1 MKVASETQ
9 NLPTRLTGSRL
20 AMKDQG
26 PLHPNEEKYKD
37 ILENSE
43 EGYFEVDLAGNLSF
57 FNKALCRITGYSREE
72 LLGMNNRKYTR
83 PETARKLYEVFNQV
97 YRTGRS
103 AKSSDY
109 EILRKDGSSCFLE
122 ISAYLFSG
130 SDGLPRGFRGMVRDV
145 TERKLSLKALEES
158 EARYR
163 LLADHATDMIF
174 TMNLE
179 LEFLYV
185 SPSVQRIMGYDAD
198 FFISLPLDRLLTPP
212 SLESARQAL
221 DQELS
226 REGKDSPDPLRVI
239 TLELEARHREGST
252 IWLEGRMTF
261 LRHPDGSPQGVLG
274 VARDI
279 SDRKMAEAALRESES
294 KYRQLVKHAPAG
306 IYEVDFINR
315 KFLMVND
322 VMCEYTGYTKEEFLS
337 LSPMDILTEE
347 SVERFL
353 ERMSKVFA
361 GEPVPETVEFQIRGK
376 DGRNFW
382 VVLYTRYSY
391 ENGMPKG
398 ATVVVH
404 DITER
409 RNAEEALRK
418 SEEKYRLLV
427 EHAEEGVFIDQEGAI
442 QFPNPKAMQIL
453 GYSQE
458 ELTGL
463 RFVDLIHPHDRK
475 RLQAARPEDGGAPK
489 DSTTLRLIN
498 KGGNEL
504 WLEVKAVPILWD
516 GSPALLHLLRDVT
529 RQKTLEAQ
537 LMHVQKMEAIGTLA
551 GGIAH
556 NFNNL
561 LMGIQGNISLM
572 LMDADSSRSHTERLG
587 TIEKLIESGSKL
599 TGQLLGYARGGKY
612 EARPMDLNRLVQET
626 SQTFGLAKKEIAI
639 HLDLSEHL
647 WHVAADRA
655 QIEEVLM
662 NLFVNAADAMPR
674 GGDLFLTTRNVTE
687 QALQGKPFKVE
698 PGLYALVR
706 VRDTGSGMD
715 AAILDRIFDPF
726 FTTKPV
732 GRGTGLGLASAY
744 GILKAHNGYIDVES
758 EKGAGTCFFLY
769 LPASN
774 HQVVQEEPL
783 RSGPVRGAETLLVVD
798 DEESVLKV
806 AQLMLEKLG
815 YRVLA
820 ARSAKEAIQVFNGS
834 RECIHMVILDMIMPD
849 MGGGTLYERL
859 KAIDPGL
866 KALLSS
872 GYSLDGQATEILR
885 QGCNGFIQK
894 PFGVVD
900 LSRKIREIL
909 DRPMRPS

>member
-1 MKVASETQ
+1 MPAQEPFNPS
-9 NLPTRLTGSRL
+9 
-20 AMKDQG
+20 
-26 PLHPNEEKYKD
+26 EEKYKD

-43 EGYFEVDLAGNLSF
+43 EGYFEVDLEGNLTF
-57 FNKALCRITGYSREE
+57 FNWALCRITGYPREE
-72 LLGMNNRKYTR
+72 LLGMNNREYTR

-97 YRTGRS
+97 YRTGHP
-103 AKSSDY
+103 AKTRDY
-109 EILRKDGSSCFLE
+109 EIIRKDGSPCFLE
-122 ISAYLFSG
+122 ISAYLFRDSNG
-130 SDGLPRGFRGMVRDV
+130 HPRGFRGMVRDV
-145 TERKLSLKALEES
+145 TERKLSLRALEES

-163 LLADHATDMIF
+163 LLADHATDIIF
-174 TMNLE
+174 TMNLA
-179 LEFLYV
+179 LQFIYV
-185 SPSVQRIMGYDAD
+185 SPSVKRIMGYDVES
-198 FFISLPLDRLLTPP
+198 FIALPLDHLITPP
-212 SLESARQAL
+212 SLETARLAL
-221 DQELS
+221 ARELNND
-226 REGKDSPDPLRVI
+226 RDRSPDPLRVI
-239 TLELEARHREGST
+239 TLELEARRSEGYT

-261 LRHPDGSPQGVLG
+261 LRHPDGSPQGILG

-279 SDRKMAEAALRESES
+279 SDRKRAEDALRESES

-306 IYEVDFINR
+306 IYEVDFLNR
-315 KFLMVND
+315 KFLTVND

-347 SVERFL
+347 SGALFL
-353 ERMSKVFA
+353 EMMSKVFA
-361 GEPVPETVEFQIRGK
+361 GEPVPETVEFQIKGK
-376 DGRNFW
+376 NGRKFW
-382 VVLYTRYSY
+382 VILYSRYRY
-391 ENGMPKG
+391 ENGLPRG

-409 RNAEEALRK
+409 RQAEEALRK

-427 EHAEEGVFIDQEGAI
+427 DHAEEGVFIDQNDVI
-442 QFPNPKAMQIL
+442 QFPNPKARQIM

-458 ELTGL
+458 ELAGM
-463 RFVDLIHPHDRK
+463 RFIDLIHPQDRE
-475 RLQAARPEDGGAPK
+475 RFQGMRYGDGLAPK
-489 DSTTLRLIN
+489 DRTTLRLIN
-498 KGGNEL
+498 KTGNEL
-504 WLEVKAVPILWD
+504 WLEVKAVPILWE

-529 RQKTLEAQ
+529 QQKTLEAQ

-572 LMDADSSRSHTERLG
+572 LMDADSGHPHMERLN
-587 TIEKLIESGSKL
+587 TVEKLIESGSKL

-612 EARPMDLNRLVQET
+612 EARPTDLNRLVQET
-626 SQTFGLAKKEIAI
+626 SQTFGLTKKEIAI
-639 HLDLSEHL
+639 HLDLTEGL

-674 GGDLFLTTRNVTE
+674 GGDLFLATRNVTE
-687 QALQGKPFKVE
+687 KALQGKPFKVQ
-698 PGLYALVR
+698 PGLYALIS
-706 VRDTGSGMD
+706 VRDTGSGM
-715 AAILDRIFDPF
+715 LPGVMERIFDPF

-744 GILKAHNGYIDVES
+744 GIMKSHNGYIDVES
-758 EKGAGTCFFLY
+758 EQGAGTCFFLY
-769 LPASN
+769 LPASD
-774 HQVVQEEPL
+774 HQVLQEEAMASGPL
-783 RSGPVRGAETLLVVD
+783 RGSETLLVVD

-815 YRVLA
+815 YHVLTA
-820 ARSAKEAIQVFNGS
+820 TSAKEAIRVFTGNKEG
-834 RECIHMVILDMIMPD
+834 IHMVILDMIMPD
-849 MGGGTLYERL
+849 MGGGALYEKL
-859 KAIDPGL
+859 KALDPGL
-866 KALLSS
+866 RALLSS

-900 LSRKIREIL
+900 LSRKIRDIL
-909 DRPMRPS
+909 DRPSRLSGAPSVSGTVLATEGV